1 MCSAMSQL
9 DIVIPVYNEG
19 DNIHGVLDSFVAS
32 IRTPF
37 RLLICYDHD
46 EDSTLAAI
54 ENYARRD
61 QIDIELVKN
70 EGKFAHGAVMSGFDA
85 STAPFVMC
93 FPADDTLTAKNIDAM
108 VELAENGCDI
118 VCASR
123 FIQGGCMEDA
133 PWLKEVLVRAAA
145 FTLYHLARLPTH
157 DATNGLRLFSR
168 RVIDNIK
175 IESTYGFCF
184 SIELLVK
191 CHRLG
196 WRVGEAPSQWYERTA
211 GQSRFRVIKWLPG
224 YLRWYFYAFASTW
237 LLRRQVA
244 MKQPVESATLQQ
256 PETNA
261 R

>member
-1 MCSAMSQL
+1 MSQL

-123 FIQGGCMEDA
+123 FIQVDA
-133 PWLKEVLVRAAA
+133 WRM
-145 FTLYHLARLPTH
+145 RR
-157 DATNGLRLFSR
+157 GSR
-168 RVIDNIK
+168 RCWCVPP
-175 IESTYGFCF
+175 
-184 SIELLVK
+184 
-191 CHRLG
+191 RLRCII
-196 WRVGEAPSQWYERTA
+196 WRGCPPT
-211 GQSRFRVIKWLPG
+211 
-224 YLRWYFYAFASTW
+224 T
-237 LLRRQVA
+237 RQTV
-244 MKQPVESATLQQ
+244 
-256 PETNA
+256 
-261 R
+261 